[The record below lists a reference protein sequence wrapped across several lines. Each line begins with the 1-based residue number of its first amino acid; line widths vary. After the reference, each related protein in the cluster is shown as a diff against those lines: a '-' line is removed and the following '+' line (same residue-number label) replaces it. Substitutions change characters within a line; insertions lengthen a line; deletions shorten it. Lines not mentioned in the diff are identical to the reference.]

1 MTLSVFDIIETY
13 KVDIYINLSTRFHLD
28 ISNHLSKIM
37 DVSCVIC
44 KEVLSSA
51 KTQTVGEKGHVSLIS
66 ASMIRSDELQTV
78 LQTRTSPFEVHVNC
92 FKEYTRKTSL
102 NSHLKRNFE
111 PSADNGDDNREG
123 VSTSLRSKS
132 DEFDFETDCLFCGKT
147 LLHDSKLPNLVDE
160 SLAMLRPLSMC
171 RN

>member
-1 MTLSVFDIIETY
+1 MLCIASLIVNTISLTLSALILLKRI
-13 KVDIYINLSTRFHLD
+13 KLIYINLSTRFHLD

-37 DVSCVIC
+37 DASCVIC

-78 LQTRTSPFEVHVNC
+78 LQTRTSPFEVHANC

-102 NSHLKRNFE
+102 NSHLKRTFE
-111 PSADNGDDNREG
+111 PSANNGEWQQICSFNIAA
-123 VSTSLRSKS
+123 L
-132 DEFDFETDCLFCGKT
+132 
-147 LLHDSKLPNLVDE
+147 
-160 SLAMLRPLSMC
+160 
-171 RN
+171 